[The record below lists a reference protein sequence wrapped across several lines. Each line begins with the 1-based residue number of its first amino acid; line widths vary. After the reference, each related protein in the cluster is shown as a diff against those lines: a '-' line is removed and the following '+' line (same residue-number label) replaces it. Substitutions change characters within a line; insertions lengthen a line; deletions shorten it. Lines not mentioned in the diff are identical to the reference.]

1 MQTPNITEV
10 IFGGPE
16 PTLLDPA
23 EDFVEASKLHRHLG
37 PMEVPG
43 VYMLESSPWLVEGTA
58 RAGKRLD
65 HRPSF
70 SLPDPGVYRDR
81 ITLGDALASR
91 RTPTSEF
98 AAGVPATAT
107 ELSWWCWAADGYT
120 GHVSAFHTGHT
131 APSSG
136 ALHPRDLYVSLRDG
150 VGPGAGLYYYEPTS
164 HTLFLVGAATPTDL
178 GAATPQGQ
186 SFKNADAVFIIS
198 AFPLRSRFKYGIR
211 ATRFALMEAGHV
223 AQNLLLGVLATGH
236 AALPMGGFFDDEL
249 ADLLGLDGVHE
260 FPVYALL
267 VGRPA
272 DVGTAHGAG
281 DDVP

>member
-1 MQTPNITEV
+1 MQTPNITDV

-16 PTLLDPA
+16 PPLLDPA

-43 VYMLESSPWLVEGTA
+43 VYMLESSPWLVEGTS
-58 RAGKRLD
+58 RAGKRLE

-70 SLPDPGVYRDR
+70 PLPDPGAYRDR
-81 ITLGDALASR
+81 ITLGEAFISR
-91 RTPTSEF
+91 RTPTGGF
-98 AAGVPATAT
+98 AAGTPASDV
-107 ELSWWCWAADGYT
+107 ELSWWCWAADGYV

-136 ALHPRDLYVSLRDG
+136 ALRPRDLYVSLRDG
-150 VGPGAGLYYYEPTS
+150 VGPGAGLYYYEPQA
-164 HTLFLVGAATPTDL
+164 HTLFRVGAATPKDL
-178 GAATPQGQ
+178 GSATPQEKP
-186 SFKNADAVFIIS
+186 FENADAVFVIS

-236 AALPMGGFFDDEL
+236 VALPMGGFFDDEL

-272 DVGTAHGAG
+272 VGALHGAG
-281 DDVP
+281 EDIP